1 MSNKVTKKQDEL
13 ENVEHA
19 LTASEAFVE
28 KYQKQ
33 LLYGLG
39 IVSAI
44 VVVFLAA
51 NNFYFK
57 PRSVE
62 AANEMFRSQQYF
74 ARDSFRLALEGD
86 DFESIGFAEIATK
99 YSFTS
104 SANLAKAYA
113 GICLFHLGEY
123 EQAIVHLS
131 SYDAKDEY
139 FSVSVIGLIGDCY
152 AESGNLKEA
161 AKFFMRAADKN
172 NDVLSPLYLKK
183 AAAIF
188 EAEGEYAKALKN
200 YQTIKDN
207 YPVSMESQDID
218 KYISRLQ

>member
-1 MSNKVTKKQDEL
+1 MSKKVTKKQDEL

-19 LTASEAFVE
+19 LTASEAFIE

-33 LLYGLG
+33 ILTGLG

-44 VVVFLAA
+44 VVIFLAA

-86 DFESIGFAEIATK
+86 DFESIGFAEIASK

-113 GICLFHLGEY
+113 GICLYHLGEY
-123 EQAIVHLS
+123 EQAIDQLS
-131 SYDAKDEY
+131 SYDAKDGY
-139 FSVSVIGLIGDCY
+139 FSVTVVGLIGDSY
-152 AESGNLKEA
+152 AELGNLKEA
-161 AKFFMRAADKN
+161 VKFFMRAADQN
-172 NDVLSPLYLKK
+172 NEVLSPLYLKK
-183 AAAIF
+183 AAAIY
-188 EAEGEYAKALKN
+188 EVQGDQAKALKN
-200 YQTIKDN
+200 YQTIKEK